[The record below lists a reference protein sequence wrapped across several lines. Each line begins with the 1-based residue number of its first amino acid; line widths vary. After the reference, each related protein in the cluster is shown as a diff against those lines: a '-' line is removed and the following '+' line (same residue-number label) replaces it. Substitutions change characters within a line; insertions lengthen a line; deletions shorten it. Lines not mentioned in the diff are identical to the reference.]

1 MPEIVRRAL
10 QWVRIDRRR
19 IYAFGGSMGGQEVLL
34 LAARHPR
41 LVAGVAAFDASTDLR
56 ARYYAFARI
65 RCWRRC
71 PGGGRAG
78 ARLQALAR
86 EEVGGSPRRRFSAYA
101 ARSPVTYAGALARS
115 GVPLQLWWSVSDGVV
130 VDGRGQSGRLYRR
143 IHRANPSAP
152 VVEFIGRWMHSE
164 DMRYTGK
171 LRIALARFGL
181 LRARDVAGT
190 CGMVGGPRNT
200 LERIAPDVRP
210 PLACLMFQPK
220 PKSRPRPKPKPKPKP
235 EPTPQ
240 PSGRPWPSPQPRPPP
255 APAEPYAPSPPPP
268 GGKPMTDGSVTGA

>member
-220 PKSRPRPKPKPKPKP
+220 PKSRPRPKPKPKPRPERKP
-235 EPTPQ
+235 EPEPGSAAALLGMVRG
-240 PSGRPWPSPQPRPPP
+240 PHP
-255 APAEPYAPSPPPP
+255 APALDTDPVLMAPP
-268 GGKPMTDGSVTGA
+268 